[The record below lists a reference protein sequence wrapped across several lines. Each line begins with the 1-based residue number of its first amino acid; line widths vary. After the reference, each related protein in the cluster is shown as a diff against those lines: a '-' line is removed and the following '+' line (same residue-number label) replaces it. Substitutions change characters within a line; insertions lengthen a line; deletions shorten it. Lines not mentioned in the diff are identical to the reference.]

1 MLSGTLGIP
10 GGNGNKGIWD
20 DVPYGALIIRG
31 ADDKTVEGLGT
42 KVFETLETVDFVEI
56 FSEDLFEDVTTNG
69 IGSLGLI
76 ITFAP
81 ILIGVLL
88 TPVIPN
94 ADGRGNVG
102 RVNVED
108 VEIVDM
114 GKIVTDG
121 EDGVVIVLVVFDTT
135 NSFMESP

>member
-1 MLSGTLGIP
+1 M
-10 GGNGNKGIWD
+10 
-20 DVPYGALIIRG
+20 
-31 ADDKTVEGLGT
+31 
-42 KVFETLETVDFVEI
+42 
-56 FSEDLFEDVTTNG
+56 
-69 IGSLGLI
+69 I